1 MTDRTQGAGG
11 GSTGAVG
18 AKGPDELR
26 QQIERTRS
34 QLGDTVEE
42 LAAKADVKGRA
53 RARAADLKDKAG
65 ALTVQLRSTA
75 AQAGHRVQEKTA
87 LAGHRVQEKT
97 AEAGHRVQEKTAE
110 AEHRA
115 QLTAQRAGHTTG
127 DSVRRPVSGAVEVC
141 RRHPRQLMIVGAVG
155 AAALVAGL
163 LARRRGSGCH

>member
-75 AQAGHRVQEKTA
+75 AQAGHRVQERTA

-97 AEAGHRVQEKTAE
+97 AEAG
-110 AEHRA
+110 HRA

-127 DSVRRPVSGAVEVC
+127 DSVRRPVSGAVEAC
-141 RRHPRQLMIVGAVG
+141 RRHPRQLVIVGAVG
-155 AAALVAGL
+155 AAVLVVGL
-163 LARRRGSGCH
+163 LARRRGSGCR

>member
-110 AEHRA
+110 AGHRA